1 VSIDQVK
8 ITPAVA
14 SKAWVKMTTSK
25 GDMIIELDRAKA
37 PVTVDNFLAYVK
49 KGQYDGTVF
58 HRVIKDFM
66 IQGGGFDATL
76 TEKPT
81 DKPIKNEG
89 TNGLSNARGT
99 IAMART
105 MDPNSATAQFYINVV
120 DNKMLDTRPGR
131 PGYAV
136 FGNVIE
142 GMQVAD
148 AIRAVPTGQK
158 VANTRGGQ
166 GPMGDVPVETVEIIK
181 VVEIPAPAGK

>member
-1 VSIDQVK
+1 
-8 ITPAVA
+8 
-14 SKAWVKMTTSK
+14 
-25 GDMIIELDRAKA
+25 
-37 PVTVDNFLAYVK
+37 
-49 KGQYDGTVF
+49 
-58 HRVIKDFM
+58 
-66 IQGGGFDATL
+66 
-76 TEKPT
+76 
-81 DKPIKNEG
+81 
-89 TNGLSNARGT
+89 
-99 IAMART
+99 MART

-136 FGNVIE
+136 FGTVIE